1 MLSMCNSPS
10 HGVKIVM
17 KCMHLYL
24 CEKDG
29 CLHTQ
34 NNSQLLLWDALQN
47 HGTPSPH
54 HLVQHPNFFWTW
66 LDQNLVRKCNLKH
79 CWSLNCL
86 LLPWPW
92 KSLSVVT
99 ATRKYL
105 SGFLWLWSKTR
116 VIAKKRAGMN
126 QWAKLNIQGHPRS
139 ERWLLIII
147 IMRPERWHFS
157 NKDHSNDKDHFLSA
171 NS

>member
-1 MLSMCNSPS
+1 MAHGLPHTVCRGFISISVLAVKHEAYHGWRWSLHNHAAHIALVFSMLSMCNSPS

-17 KCMHLYL
+17 KCMHSYL

-54 HLVQHPNFFWTW
+54 HLVQHPNKFWTW
-66 LDQNLVRKCNLKH
+66 LDQNLVRKYNLKH

-86 LLPWPW
+86 SLQWPW

-99 ATRKYL
+99 AARKYL
-105 SGFLWLWSKTR
+105 SGITVTMK
-116 VIAKKRAGMN
+116 
-126 QWAKLNIQGHPRS
+126 
-139 ERWLLIII
+139 
-147 IMRPERWHFS
+147 
-157 NKDHSNDKDHFLSA
+157 
-171 NS
+171 